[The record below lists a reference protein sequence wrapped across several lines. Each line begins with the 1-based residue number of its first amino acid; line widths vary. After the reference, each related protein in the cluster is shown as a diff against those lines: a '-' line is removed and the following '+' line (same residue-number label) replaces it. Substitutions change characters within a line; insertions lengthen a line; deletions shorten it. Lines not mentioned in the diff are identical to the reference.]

1 MNKLQTKSYLEAIT
15 RFGNISNAAKH
26 LYVSQPYLS
35 KVIKELESEVGVKMI
50 NRESNPLTL
59 TYAGE
64 RYLAYLEE
72 MEMIQQ
78 KMEYELQEIANLEK
92 GRLKIG
98 VNPFLA
104 SHTLY
109 TILPEFINSYPG
121 IEIELIEDNAN
132 QIEVLLAD
140 NKIDISLTILPI
152 TYDEITYETLY
163 SEAFYLAVPKN
174 YKIVEDSQNKVTQLD
189 SIMKQLH
196 SENFILLKKNMTLR
210 AITDKF
216 FTDYHVVPKPVM
228 ETINIDN
235 ALYLAD
241 AGIGLT
247 IVPES
252 VKDKATHGNLHY
264 FKLDESKYR
273 NHVVVA
279 FNKNHNVSKAASVF
293 LNLAKMRFKEN
304 QD

>member
-1 MNKLQTKSYLEAIT
+1 MNKLQTKSYLEAVT
-15 RFGNISNAAKH
+15 RFGNISNAAMH

-35 KVIKELESEVGVKMI
+35 KVIKELENEVGVELI

-64 RYLAYLEE
+64 RYLAYLDE

-109 TILPEFINSYPG
+109 NILPEFINSYPG

-132 QIEVLLAD
+132 QIEVLLA
-140 NKIDISLTILPI
+140 NQKMDISLTILPI
-152 TYDEITYETLY
+152 GNDQITYETLY
-163 SEAFYLAVPKN
+163 SEALYLAIPRSHELAHN
-174 YKIVEDSQNKVTQLD
+174 NPTETNQLPF
-189 SIMKQLH
+189 SIHQLNN
-196 SENFILLKKNMTLR
+196 ENFILLKSNMTLR
-210 AITDKF
+210 TITDKF
-216 FTDYHVVPKPVM
+216 FNDFNIVPKPVM

-235 ALYLAD
+235 ALYLTN

-252 VKDKATHGNLHY
+252 VKNKTTHENIQY
-264 FKLDESKYR
+264 FKLDETHYK
-273 NHVVVA
+273 NNVVVA
-279 FNKNHNVSKAASVF
+279 YNKNRDISKAASVF
-293 LNLAKMRFKEN
+293 LNLAKMRFKEHI
-304 QD
+304 